1 MKYITRSLPFLLL
14 GTLLPA
20 LTGCSSTSTAP
31 QMRTASVQFKV
42 GDDPADEALALE
54 ITIQSV
60 VLNSS
65 SGSTPNVLSAPV
77 DFELTHLA
85 GTFEP
90 LVPANVSPGTY
101 TSASITLGPSEL
113 EFLDPNTNTVKEQ
126 QFPAPSA
133 PVTIT
138 FPQPI
143 VVGSTPTIVNIDF
156 NLGMALTFNGTSFSF
171 DPTKITVT
179 QVSIG
184 AQNNQG
190 PDNGELED
198 ISGVVTGI
206 SGMLP
211 GGSFTISTDE
221 ANSPLTFNTDSN
233 TVFEPS
239 AAAITANTI
248 VEVDAT
254 TQADGS
260 LLAKKVEADVEEEAS
275 GQVRDELEAEGVV
288 TTRTPNPPSPVT
300 SFTIV
305 VQDETSSGMVAPA
318 TGNTLTV
325 NVVAGT
331 TFKVKLDN
339 PPSGFTFDATSLNVA
354 QRIEADTDQPDAT
367 TITARSVTLK
377 KQALTGSV
385 SGLSG
390 NNFTLTVDAGSFFAT
405 LSGQTTVAVITQ
417 TGTTINGSLSNN
429 ARARVRGFLFFDP
442 TGGTYSLV
450 ATQIDI
456 NP

>member
-1 MKYITRSLPFLLL
+1 M
-14 GTLLPA
+14 
-20 LTGCSSTSTAP
+20 
-31 QMRTASVQFKV
+31 
-42 GDDPADEALALE
+42 
-54 ITIQSV
+54 
-60 VLNSS
+60 
-65 SGSTPNVLSAPV
+65 
-77 DFELTHLA
+77 
-85 GTFEP
+85 
-90 LVPANVSPGTY
+90 
-101 TSASITLGPSEL
+101 
-113 EFLDPNTNTVKEQ
+113 
-126 QFPAPSA
+126 
-133 PVTIT
+133 
-138 FPQPI
+138 
-143 VVGSTPTIVNIDF
+143 
-156 NLGMALTFNGTSFSF
+156 
-171 DPTKITVT
+171 
-179 QVSIG
+179 
-184 AQNNQG
+184 
-190 PDNGELED
+190 
-198 ISGVVTGI
+198 
-206 SGMLP
+206 
-211 GGSFTISTDE
+211 
-221 ANSPLTFNTDSN
+221 
-233 TVFEPS
+233 
-239 AAAITANTI
+239 
-248 VEVDAT
+248 
-254 TQADGS
+254 
-260 LLAKKVEADVEEEAS
+260 
-275 GQVRDELEAEGVV
+275 RDELEAEGVV